1 MLAIQHLRVSYGIT
15 QVLRDVTFEVPA
27 GKIVALLGGNG
38 SGKTTMLNTLSGVVR
53 CGGGSVLFEGK
64 ECAGLPADSMVRR
77 GIVQVPQGRE
87 VWPSMS
93 VQDNLELG
101 AATRRDWA
109 GIRADLSDVYAMFPK
124 LAAVR
129 KRRAGSLSGGEQQ
142 MVAIGRALMAR
153 PRCLLMDEPSAG
165 LAPTIVGD
173 MVDTILALN
182 RRGLTILL
190 VEQNIGVAAAVAE
203 SAHIL
208 QGGEIT
214 FSGPAAGLVDNA
226 EVLRSYLG
234 R

>member
-1 MLAIQHLRVSYGIT
+1 VLAIRHLKVSYGIT

-38 SGKTTMLNTLSGVVR
+38 SGKTTMLNTLSGLVR
-53 CGGGSVLFEGK
+53 SSSGSILFEGR
-64 ECAGLPADSMVRR
+64 ECAGLSADHIVRH
-77 GIVQVPQGRE
+77 GIAQVPQGRE

-109 GIRADLSDVYAMFPK
+109 GIRSDMHDAYEMFPK
-124 LAAVR
+124 LAAVK

-142 MVAIGRALMAR
+142 MVAIARALMA
-153 PRCLLMDEPSAG
+153 EPSAG
-165 LAPTIVGD
+165 LAPAIVGD

-182 RRGLTILL
+182 KRGLTILL

-203 SAHIL
+203 HAYIL

-214 FSGPAAGLVDNA
+214 FSGAAAGLVNNPD
-226 EVLRSYLG
+226 VLRSYLG